1 MNQPLRG
8 RPKNVVGFADRLTP
22 LPRGHP
28 RYARALTDACASA
41 PNPAAAGFGVPRLRR
56 RNDGTHQ
63 SFGLPAKPKVP
74 RGTGAKAPVFTNVYA
89 YLLHSY
95 AHLPLPVQ
103 ASPAWKNTVPT
114 PFRPPEHVPKIVT
127 AHPEIRLPAASRQ
140 PETETRTGD
149 DPPHSEAWPA
159 LPSAIVC
166 AGNYTGMQRVCA
178 RT

>member
-28 RYARALTDACASA
+28 RCARARTDACASA

-56 RNDGTHQ
+56 RNDGTLQ

-74 RGTGAKAPVFTNVYA
+74 RGTGARAPVFTNVYA

-103 ASPAWKNTVPT
+103 ASRAWKNAAPS
-114 PFRPPEHVPKIVT
+114 PFQQPEHVPKIVSART
-127 AHPEIRLPAASRQ
+127 KIRLPAASRQ
-140 PETETRTGD
+140 PETETRDDD
-149 DPPHSEAWPA
+149 DPPHSKAWPA
-159 LPSAIVC
+159 LPHAMVC
-166 AGNYTGMQRVCA
+166 TGNYTGILHVCA
-178 RT
+178 KT